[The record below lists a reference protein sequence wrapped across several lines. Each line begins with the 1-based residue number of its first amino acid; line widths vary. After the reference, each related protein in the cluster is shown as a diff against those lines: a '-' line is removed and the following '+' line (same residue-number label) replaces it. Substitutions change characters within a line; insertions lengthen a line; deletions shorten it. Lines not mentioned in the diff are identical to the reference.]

1 MCQKKKMPSNIKK
14 TLQISGIIFTVLVIV
29 GYSLFQAKNLLV
41 GPTFTIETP
50 LDGATLQSE
59 VFTIKGVAHN
69 VASITL
75 NDSPIFIDENGVFE
89 EKLIAPKGYS
99 IIELSVADRFGRRR
113 TEYVHLIQ
121 NGESNL

>member
-1 MCQKKKMPSNIKK
+1 MQGNVKKII
-14 TLQISGIIFTVLVIV
+14 QISGITFVALIIL
-29 GYSLFQAKNLLV
+29 GYSLFQAKNLIV

-50 LDGATLQSE
+50 QDGETLRGE
-59 VFTIKGVAHN
+59 VFTVKGVAHN

-75 NDSPIFIDENGVFE
+75 NDSPIFVDEQGVFE
-89 EKLIAPKGYS
+89 EKLIAPHGYS

-121 NGESNL
+121 NTEGGL